1 MYSATRRIERMNEDD
16 TFLINVQ
23 IGGLRMPLRIPRK
36 DEELYR
42 RAEKLLVKQM
52 DFYQKKYYQ
61 YSTENIY
68 ILVAYQLAV
77 MVSKQ
82 EYMEDIVPMAEK
94 IQSLDD
100 EIKSLLSK

>member
-1 MYSATRRIERMNEDD
+1 
-16 TFLINVQ
+16 
-23 IGGLRMPLRIPRK
+23 
-36 DEELYR
+36 
-42 RAEKLLVKQM
+42 
-52 DFYQKKYYQ
+52 
-61 YSTENIY
+61 
-68 ILVAYQLAV
+68 

>member
-1 MYSATRRIERMNEDD
+1 MEDEL
-16 TFLINVQ
+16 FLINIQ
-23 IGGLRMPLRIPRK
+23 IGGLRLPLRIPRK

-52 DFYQKKYYQ
+52 DEFQKKYRQ
-61 YSTENIY
+61 RPTEDIL

-82 EYMEDIVPMAEK
+82 EFAEDIVPLAEK
-94 IQSLDD
+94 IKTLDN
-100 EIKSLLSK
+100 ELEALFSGE